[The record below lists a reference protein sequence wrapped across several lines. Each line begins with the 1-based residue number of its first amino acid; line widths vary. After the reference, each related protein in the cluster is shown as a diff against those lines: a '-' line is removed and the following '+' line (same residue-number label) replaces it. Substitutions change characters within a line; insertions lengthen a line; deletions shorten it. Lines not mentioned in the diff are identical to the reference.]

1 MRLTRSIYGVVGVL
15 VCLGVGSSVALG
27 AGSSGAAGGPIHIF
41 VQPGHGQGNGKIVI
55 TGAIGD
61 YGVTRQVRGGG
72 GKRLATAKLRKG
84 TVTFDLTAINDKL
97 NSTTPTFDKATC
109 SASISAS
116 APVPVVRGT
125 GRYAGIHGSV
135 RLTES
140 FGFVGS
146 RHKSGPKKGQCN
158 LSHSAPAAQLGE
170 VYGSGTIGF

>member
-1 MRLTRSIYGVVGVL
+1 MCASREASRLARSGEEPLPRCAWSRFLVACAICVQPEVSGGHMRLTRSIYGVAGVL
-15 VCLGVGSSVALG
+15 VCLGVGSSVARG

-125 GRYAGIHGSV
+125 GRYAGI
-135 RLTES
+135 R
-140 FGFVGS
+140 
-146 RHKSGPKKGQCN
+146 
-158 LSHSAPAAQLGE
+158 
-170 VYGSGTIGF
+170 